1 MKSRTPAIVQ
11 FALIALG
18 LVAFFTLFSFL
29 KNNIITR
36 CQVDVYNALYE
47 NAIRHLFE
55 IPYSYYDNRSQGNIL
70 FRINVLSQFQS
81 IISSVFPQFVVLGTS
96 TFVILVYLSA
106 HYPILMPLLVATSLL
121 AILYVVISNKI
132 LLKMRNE
139 QIHENEQL
147 SVLNTE
153 TVQDMLSLIHI
164 SEPTRPY

>member
-1 MKSRTPAIVQ
+1 M
-11 FALIALG
+11 
-18 LVAFFTLFSFL
+18 
-29 KNNIITR
+29 
-36 CQVDVYNALYE
+36 
-47 NAIRHLFE
+47 
-55 IPYSYYDNRSQGNIL
+55 
-70 FRINVLSQFQS
+70 
-81 IISSVFPQFVVLGTS
+81 FPQFVVLGTS

-153 TVQDMLSLIHI
+153 TVQDMFQIRSMHLSKNVFEQIL
-164 SEPTRPY
+164 